1 VEEIVKEF
9 GGGEVVYAD
18 NGNFLSEIT
27 VIKTQVLLDA
37 NKEVSLA
44 NAEKFGYLLP
54 IFVSLQHSTL

>member
-27 VIKTQVLLDA
+27 VIKKQVLLDA
-37 NKEVSLA
+37 NKEVYLA
-44 NAEKFGYLLP
+44 NVEKFG
-54 IFVSLQHSTL
+54 